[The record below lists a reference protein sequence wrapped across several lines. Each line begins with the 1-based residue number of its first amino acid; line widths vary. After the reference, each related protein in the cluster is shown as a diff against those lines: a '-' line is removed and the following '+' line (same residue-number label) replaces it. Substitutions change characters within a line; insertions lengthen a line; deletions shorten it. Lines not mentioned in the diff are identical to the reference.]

1 MSTNY
6 NSNLQTNNTSL
17 QSILD
22 TINALPEAGT
32 DLPELSNPATASEV
46 FLGKEVINKD
56 GDAVTGTFTID
67 SEVTTQEDLLAEL
80 QTALA
85 GKTAGGGSGNID
97 TCSVT
102 INNLSYT
109 PSITYMTL
117 EYGTLNT
124 IHTNVLGNSIT
135 LTNIVCNS
143 FLCIPCEH
151 GSESI
156 TTTNANLLC
165 NYNNHVYVFKI
176 TANAGG
182 TSVININ
189 ITSGGGGA
197 ID

>member
-1 MSTNY
+1 MSY
-6 NSNLQTNNTSL
+6 NSNLQTNNTNL

-32 DLPELSNPATASEV
+32 DLPELTNPANASEV
-46 FLGKEVINKD
+46 FLGKEVINQD
-56 GDAVTGTFTID
+56 GDTVTGTFTID
-67 SEVTTQEDLLAEL
+67 NEVNTQEDLLAEL

-85 GKTAGGGSGNID
+85 GKTGGSGSGNID

-109 PSITYMTL
+109 PSITYITS

-124 IHTNVLGNSIT
+124 VHTNVSGNSIT
-135 LTNIVCNS
+135 LTNVVCNS
-143 FLCIPCEH
+143 FLCLPCEY

-156 TTTNANLLC
+156 TTTNANLLR

-182 TSVININ
+182 TSIINIK
-189 ITSGGGGA
+189 TGSGGGA
-197 ID
+197 IE